1 MKKGQAVGVD
11 DIPSKFLMDRGGG
24 SRMVNINF
32 QRKYR

>member
-24 SRMVNINF
+24 DLEWLI
-32 QRKYR
+32 

>member
-24 SRMVNINF
+24 GGWGDLEGLT
-32 QRKYR
+32 

>member
-24 SRMVNINF
+24 GDLEWLT
-32 QRKYR
+32 

>member
-24 SRMVNINF
+24 GGGILNG
-32 QRKYR
+32 